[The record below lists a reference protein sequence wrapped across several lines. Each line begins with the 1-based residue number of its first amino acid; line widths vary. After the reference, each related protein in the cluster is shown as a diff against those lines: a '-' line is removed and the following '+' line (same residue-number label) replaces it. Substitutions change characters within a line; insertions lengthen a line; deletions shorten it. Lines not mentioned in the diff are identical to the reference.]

1 MKNEKQLDAALESS
15 LEADAEFRHWFLSQT
30 KTGNSFKELVL
41 LRADYPWGKFR
52 AILPNPLTGAIEVVV
67 REAETDILLV
77 IERDDGKRIGFH
89 IENKLASGS
98 FTPHQPEMYAV
109 RAEAWRKNSDY
120 GNYDEWETVLIAPQ
134 AFFEKFKSDASKFI
148 SFISHEELAKRIFSF
163 AGTGASE
170 A

>member
-1 MKNEKQLDAALESS
+1 MKNEKQLDAALVSS
-15 LEADAEFRHWFLSQT
+15 LQTNTEFRNWFLSQT
-30 KTGNSFKELVL
+30 KTESSFKELVL

-52 AILPNPLTGAIEVVV
+52 AILPNPIPGAIEVVV
-67 REAETDILLV
+67 KEAETDILLV
-77 IERDDGKRIGFH
+77 VERVDGKRIGFH
-89 IENKLASGS
+89 IENKLALGS

-134 AFFEKFKSDASKFI
+134 AFFEKFKSDARKFI
-148 SFISHEELAKRIFSF
+148 SFISHEELAKKISVF
-163 AGTGASE
+163 AGTGASD